1 MIGSSSST
9 FNVFDLNQQKTVPF
23 TLKEHIEEGSFGK
36 VYLVN
41 SPAYKETLIGKT
53 IDLQGPG
60 FNIQYSPFHLLRS
73 SYREIAYL
81 QQLDLLVGYQHDKAN
96 KKMLIIM
103 KYLPGVPEFRV
114 KKNKRLAEFA
124 SFCALR
130 DLHRKGITHM
140 DPHQYNFIYDETK
153 STAHAIDFGLA
164 QDAGPFR
171 QLRDFEQFL
180 KLRHEPPSFTSS
192 EGRATIAH
200 FIDLY
205 CTELKE
211 YILAHRYET
220 AQTVFCYAAVIIAAL
235 CGASVLGAASLLAQE
250 LIKATV
256 LPSLSELLSTLQDH
270 YELRAFNQRHRNAY
284 RYFHY
289 CLVGVLVVLQGFI
302 LALQLTSLK
311 NSAATLFGDLIHFG
325 DIAVNSQA
333 FWQGCIS
340 SFPVFSAVTTTMQL
354 QALYNTCQY
363 WYNNAEKYL
372 FTQGMITATYQH
384 KIARNAQPTTF
395 LPLFKLNT
403 PHKIAAQNT
412 VHPQNQTRS
421 SPSPRN

>member
-1 MIGSSSST
+1 MAST
-9 FNVFDLNQQKTVPF
+9 PLTFQMFDLKQQKELSF
-23 TLKEHIEEGSFGK
+23 TLKEKIEEGSFGK
-36 VYLVN
+36 VYLAE
-41 SPAYKETLIGKT
+41 SSEYKETLIGKT

-81 QQLDLLVGYQHDKAN
+81 QQLDLLVGYQHDKEN

-103 KYLPGVPEFRV
+103 KRLPGIPEFRV
-114 KKNKRLAEFA
+114 KKNKRLAEYA

-130 DLHRKGITHM
+130 DLHRKGISHM
-140 DPHQYNFIYDETK
+140 DPHQYNFIYDEKTK
-153 STAHAIDFGLA
+153 KAHAIDFGLA

-180 KLRHEPPSFTSS
+180 KLRRAPPSFTSC

-235 CGASVLGAASLLAQE
+235 CGASVLGVASLLAQE

-289 CLVGVLVVLQGFI
+289 SLVGVLVVLQGFI

-311 NSAATLFGDLIHFG
+311 NSAATLFGDLMHFS
-325 DIAVNSQA
+325 DITVNSQA

-340 SFPVFSAVTTTMQL
+340 SFPVFSAVTSAMQL
-354 QALYNTCQY
+354 QALYHTCQY

-384 KIARNAQPTTF
+384 KITRNAQPTTF
-395 LPLFKLNT
+395 LPLFKQTSPNKIPTPNT
-403 PHKIAAQNT
+403 TDTQIQA
-412 VHPQNQTRS
+412 RL
-421 SPSPRN
+421 SPFLRN

>member
-1 MIGSSSST
+1 MVAPSS
-9 FNVFDLNQQKTVPF
+9 FQVFDLSQQKMLPF
-23 TLKEHIEEGSFGK
+23 TLKENIEEGSFGK

-53 IDLQGPG
+53 IDLKGPG

-81 QQLDLLVGYQHDKAN
+81 QQLDLLVGYQHDKEHN
-96 KKMLIIM
+96 KMLIIM
-103 KYLPGVPEFRV
+103 KRLPGIPEFRV
-114 KKNKRLAEFA
+114 KKNKRLAEYA

-140 DPHQYNFIYDETK
+140 DPHQYNFIYDEKT

-180 KLRHEPPSFTSS
+180 KLRRAPPSFTSN
-192 EGRATIAH
+192 EGWATILY
-200 FIDLY
+200 FIDFY

-220 AQTVFCYAAVIIAAL
+220 AQTVFCYGAVIIAAL
-235 CGASVLGAASLLAQE
+235 SGASVLGVASLLAQE

-256 LPSLSELLSTLQDH
+256 LPSLSEMLSTLQDH
-270 YELRAFNQRHRNAY
+270 YELRAFNQRHSNAY

-289 CLVGVLVVLQGFI
+289 ALIGVLIVLQGFI
-302 LALQLTSLK
+302 VALQLSTVRTSATSLWGELASLGEITQK
-311 NSAATLFGDLIHFG
+311 
-325 DIAVNSQA
+325 SQA
-333 FWQGCIS
+333 FWQTCIH
-340 SFPVFSAVTTTMQL
+340 SFPVFDAVTTAMQL
-354 QALYNTCQY
+354 QALFNTCQY

-372 FTQGMITATYQH
+372 FTQEMITTTYQN
-384 KIARNAQPTTF
+384 KINRNAPSKHF
-395 LPLFKLNT
+395 LPLFKQTSPN
-403 PHKIAAQNT
+403 KIAAPNT
-412 VHPQNQTRS
+412 ARTENQARLS
-421 SPSPRN
+421 SSARI